1 MNLVR
6 NALFKEFDFLIQQ
19 YGMLLGFFFFF
30 KYFLLFGLIQRF
42 CIFMLEL
49 CLLGFM
55 ILILLLNSYF
65 NFNSIF

>member
-30 KYFLLFGLIQRF
+30 QIFSLVWSYSEILHFHVRAVPFRF
-42 CIFMLEL
+42 YDTDTIIEFIF
-49 CLLGFM
+49 
-55 ILILLLNSYF
+55 
-65 NFNSIF
+65 